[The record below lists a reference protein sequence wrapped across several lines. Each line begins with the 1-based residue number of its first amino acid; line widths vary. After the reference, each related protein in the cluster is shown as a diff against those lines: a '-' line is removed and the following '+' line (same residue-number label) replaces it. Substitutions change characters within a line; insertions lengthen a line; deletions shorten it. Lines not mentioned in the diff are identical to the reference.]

1 MKFKY
6 RRLRAG
12 SEAEDSLG
20 NSLDSHGSALSSDE
34 DNNNGSEAR
43 LQPQWCQ
50 LAYWEECNRVGRLHP
65 VSSSHIE
72 VFSLLPKSKGR
83 HESSEAGLCL
93 ATLFKQNKSPSESTA
108 KTREKIGQGILLS
121 HVENGVWVY
130 NRTSNPIFV
139 NSPTL
144 EPSPDLSS
152 VMNENNPQDN
162 FTVIRVSPGYSI
174 QVFDYQKSDFYER
187 IRHSKKP
194 LGMPFDPYSIRISF
208 AKGWGTKYSRQ
219 VVTNCPCWLEI
230 LLTVHR

>member
-1 MKFKY
+1 MSPAKLAFVWPRSSNRTKV
-6 RRLRAG
+6 RRNRRPKR
-12 SEAEDSLG
+12 ERK
-20 NSLDSHGSALSSDE
+20 SDKVCSKRTE
-34 DNNNGSEAR
+34 KDHKKTIT
-43 LQPQWCQ
+43 
-50 LAYWEECNRVGRLHP
+50 V
-65 VSSSHIE
+65 
-72 VFSLLPKSKGR
+72 LPKCIFS
-83 HESSEAGLCL
+83 
-93 ATLFKQNKSPSESTA
+93 
-108 KTREKIGQGILLS
+108 GILLS

-152 VMNENNPQDN
+152 VMNENNQQDN

-230 LLTVHR
+230 LLTVHRWKTELCDQSIYKIHADRKISTH